1 MATLPTLEHLAVLSD
16 DAGIIQH
23 ATENVPNRKTGYCT
37 DDVGRAFIVTL
48 QSLQLAPR
56 DELADRLA
64 STYLAFLEDA
74 QLEDGRFHNFM
85 SYERSWLD
93 EVGTQD
99 SIGRAVWALGYGV
112 RYAPREPWRRV
123 CRMLFD
129 RALPAIEALECPR
142 SRAYAM
148 LGLAHAYPALHEA
161 SYAAAFRHLADTLV
175 AAYDAASDGD
185 WAWFEPEMTYD
196 NARLCEALVRAG
208 QALNEPRYADLGLVT
223 LAFYERTTTVD
234 GIFVPIGNH
243 GWYPRGGSRA
253 IYDQQP
259 LEAYATIDAQLAAYD
274 ATSDPA
280 RMAAAE
286 LALAWYYGKN
296 SRGVVMAHGGGCYD
310 GLGENAVNRNMGAES
325 TLALL
330 AGSYTMALR
339 RPRTLRA
346 VR

>member
-1 MATLPTLEHLAVLSD
+1 MPALPTLEHLAVLSD
-16 DAGIIQH
+16 DAGVIQH

-37 DDVGRAFIVTL
+37 DDVARAFIVAL
-48 QSLQLAPR
+48 QALQLAPR
-56 DELADRLA
+56 DVLADRLA
-64 STYLAFLEDA
+64 STYLSFLEDA

-85 SYERSWLD
+85 SYGRAWLD
-93 EVGTQD
+93 DVGTQD
-99 SIGRAVWALGYGV
+99 SCGRAMWALGYGV
-112 RYAPREPWRRV
+112 RYAPREPWRRI
-123 CRMLFD
+123 CRTLFD
-129 RALPAIEALECPR
+129 RGLEAVEALEFSR

-148 LGLAHAYPALHEA
+148 LGLAHAYPTVREA
-161 SYAAAFRHLADTLV
+161 SYATAFRHLAGTLV
-175 AAYDAASDGD
+175 DGYDAARAGD

-208 QALNEPRYADLGLVT
+208 QALGESSYVDLGLVT

-234 GIFVPIGNH
+234 GIFVPIGND
-243 GWYPRGGSRA
+243 GWFPHGGSRA
-253 IYDQQP
+253 MYDQQP
-259 LEAYATIDAQLAAYD
+259 LEAYAAVDAQLAAYD

-286 LALAWYYGKN
+286 LALAWYHGKN
-296 SRGVVMAHGGGCYD
+296 SRGIVMAHGGGCYD
-310 GLGENAVNRNMGAES
+310 GLGEDAVNRNMGAES

-330 AGSYTMALR
+330 AASYAMALR

>member
-1 MATLPTLEHLAVLSD
+1 MATIPTLEHLAVLSD

-37 DDVGRAFIVTL
+37 DDVARAFIVAL
-48 QSLQLAPR
+48 QALQLAPR

-64 STYLAFLEDA
+64 STFLAFLEDA

-93 EVGTQD
+93 DVGTQD
-99 SIGRAVWALGYGV
+99 SFGRAVWALGYGI
-112 RYAPREPWRRV
+112 RHAPREPWRRV

-129 RALPAIEALECPR
+129 RALPAVEALEFPR

-148 LGLAHAYPALHEA
+148 LGLAHAYPALHEV
-161 SYAAAFRHLADTLV
+161 SYAAAFRRLADTLV
-175 AAYDAASDGD
+175 AGYDAAHDGD

-196 NARLCEALVRAG
+196 NARLCEALIRAG
-208 QALNEPRYADLGLVT
+208 QALGEARYGDLGLVT
-223 LAFYERTTTVD
+223 LAFYEQTTTLD
-234 GIFVPIGNH
+234 GIFVPIGNR
-243 GWYPRGGSRA
+243 GWYRRGGPRA

-259 LEAYATIDAQLAAYD
+259 LEAYAAIDAQLAAYD
-274 ATSDPA
+274 AASDPA

-296 SRGVVMAHGGGCYD
+296 SRGIVMAHGGGCYD
-310 GLGENAVNRNMGAES
+310 GLGEDAVNRNMGAES
-325 TLALL
+325 TLAVL